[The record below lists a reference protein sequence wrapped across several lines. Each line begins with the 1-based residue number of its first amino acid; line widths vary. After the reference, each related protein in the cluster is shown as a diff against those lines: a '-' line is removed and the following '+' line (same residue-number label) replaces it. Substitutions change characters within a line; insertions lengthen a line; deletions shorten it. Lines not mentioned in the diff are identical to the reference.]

1 LLYNVMLVSI
11 VQQSDSAIHKYTSF
25 PFLDFLPIQVTTEL
39 EVEFPVLYSMLLF
52 INSVSSISMSIPVSQ
67 NSHLPFCLGI
77 HTVLHSGCI
86 NLHCGNL
93 HCHQQCMS
101 VPFSPHSLKHL
112 LFVDF
117 LMMAILTGV
126 R

>member
-1 LLYNVMLVSI
+1 MLVSI

-25 PFLDFLPIQVTTEL
+25 PFLDFLPIQVTIEL

-77 HTVLHSGCI
+77 HTFVLYICV
-86 NLHCGNL
+86 
-93 HCHQQCMS
+93 S
-101 VPFSPHSLKHL
+101 VSAL
-112 LFVDF
+112 
-117 LMMAILTGV
+117 
-126 R
+126 